1 MRDSLHGQPGAA
13 KIVGRS
19 PAIRRVQQLIS
30 KVAGSNNTVLIQGQ
44 SGVGKELVARE
55 IHDQSPRE
63 AQPFVV
69 VDCGMLNENLLQ
81 NELFGHQKGAF
92 TGATALKHG
101 LFEVADKGTIFLDEI
116 GEISPTIQSKLL
128 RVLETSTF
136 RRLGSTR
143 DTKVDVRLVA
153 ATNRDLF
160 ELSKQGLFREDLF
173 YRLNVFTIH
182 VPPLRDRE
190 EDIALLARHFLH
202 RAGPPGKE
210 PKDLAPSTLEVLD
223 KYEWPGNIR
232 ELQNVIES
240 AVIMAEG
247 PTVEAGDLPLSI
259 QDECAPVELDLATE
273 SLSLKELEKH
283 YITLLLH
290 RLGGHRA
297 KVAKVLQISER
308 NLYRKLKEYDLT
320 DISFRPKR

>member
-1 MRDSLHGQPGAA
+1 M
-13 KIVGRS
+13 
-19 PAIRRVQQLIS
+19 
-30 KVAGSNNTVLIQGQ
+30 AGSQNTVLIQGQ

-55 IHDQSPRE
+55 IHDQSPRQ

-160 ELSKQGLFREDLF
+160 ELSKQGIFREDLY

-182 VPPLRDRE
+182 VPPLRDRG
-190 EDIALLARHFLH
+190 EDILLLARHFLH
-202 RAGPPGKE
+202 RAGHAGKE
-210 PKDLAPSTLEVLD
+210 PKDLAPSTLEVLG

-247 PTVEAGDLPLSI
+247 PTVEPGDLPLSI
-259 QDECAPVELDLATE
+259 QEESAPAELDLTTE

-290 RLGGHRA
+290 RLDGHRA

-320 DISFRPKR
+320 GISLRPKK

>member
-1 MRDSLHGQPGAA
+1 MRESLRGEPGTT

-19 PAIRRVQQLIS
+19 PAIRRVQELIA
-30 KVAGSNNTVLIQGQ
+30 KVAGSHNTVLIQGQ

-55 IHDQSPRE
+55 IHDRSQRQ

-160 ELSKQGLFREDLF
+160 ELSKQGIFREDLY

-202 RAGPPGKE
+202 RAGHPGKE
-210 PKDLAPSTLEVLD
+210 PKDLAASTLEVLG

-259 QDECAPVELDLATE
+259 QEESTPAELDLSTE

-320 DISFRPKR
+320 GISLRPKK

>member
-1 MRDSLHGQPGAA
+1 MRESLHGEPGAV

-30 KVAGSNNTVLIQGQ
+30 KVADSNNTVLVQGQ
-44 SGVGKELVARE
+44 SGVGKELVARA
-55 IHDQSPRE
+55 IHDQSHRQ

-223 KYEWPGNIR
+223 
-232 ELQNVIES
+232 
-240 AVIMAEG
+240 
-247 PTVEAGDLPLSI
+247 
-259 QDECAPVELDLATE
+259 
-273 SLSLKELEKH
+273 
-283 YITLLLH
+283 
-290 RLGGHRA
+290 
-297 KVAKVLQISER
+297 
-308 NLYRKLKEYDLT
+308 
-320 DISFRPKR
+320 

>member
-1 MRDSLHGQPGAA
+1 MPQSLNDAPDAQ

-19 PAIRRVQQLIS
+19 RAIKRVQQLIT
-30 KVAGSNNTVLIQGQ
+30 KVAPTSNTVLIQGQ

-55 IHDQSPRE
+55 IHDQSQRRE
-63 AQPFVV
+63 HPFVV

-136 RRLGSTR
+136 RRLGSTK

-160 ELSKQGLFREDLF
+160 ELSKAGIFREDLY
-173 YRLNVFTIH
+173 YRLNVFTIQ
-182 VPPLRDRE
+182 VPPLCDRTG
-190 EDIALLARHFLH
+190 DIPLLARHFLH
-202 RAGPPGKE
+202 RAGHAGRE
-210 PKDLAPSTLEVLD
+210 IKDLAPSTLDVLG

-247 PTVEAGDLPLSI
+247 SVIETRDLPSSI
-259 QDECAPVELDLATE
+259 QDESLPAELDLMKET
-273 SLSLKELEKH
+273 LSLKELERH
-283 YITLLLH
+283 YISLLLH
-290 RLGGHRA
+290 RFGGHRA

-320 DISFRPKR
+320 DLSFRSRK

>member
-1 MRDSLHGQPGAA
+1 M
-13 KIVGRS
+13 
-19 PAIRRVQQLIS
+19 S

-44 SGVGKELVARE
+44 SGVGKELVARG
-55 IHDQSPRE
+55 IHDQSLRQ

-143 DTKVDVRLVA
+143 DTKVDIRLVA

-160 ELSKQGLFREDLF
+160 ELSKQGIFREDLY

-190 EDIALLARHFLH
+190 EDIILLARHFLH
-202 RAGPPGKE
+202 RAGHPGKE
-210 PKDLAPSTLEVLD
+210 PKDLAPSTLEVLA

-290 RLGGHRA
+290 RLGSHRA

-320 DISFRPKR
+320 DISFRPKK

>member
-1 MRDSLHGQPGAA
+1 MRESLHGEPGTA

-19 PAIRRVQQLIS
+19 PAIRHVQQLIS
-30 KVAGSNNTVLIQGQ
+30 KVAGSHNTVLIQGQ

-55 IHDQSPRE
+55 IHDQSQRKT
-63 AQPFVV
+63 QPFVV

-160 ELSKQGLFREDLF
+160 ELSKQGIFREDLY

-190 EDIALLARHFLH
+190 EDITLLARHFLH
-202 RAGPPGKE
+202 RAGHTGKE
-210 PKDLAPSTLEVLD
+210 PKDLAPSTLEILG

-259 QDECAPVELDLATE
+259 QEESAPVELDLAKE

-297 KVAKVLQISER
+297 NVAKVLQISER

-320 DISFRPKR
+320 GISLRPKK

>member
-1 MRDSLHGQPGAA
+1 MRQLLDDGTGTA

-19 PAIRRVQQLIS
+19 SGIRRVQQLIS
-30 KVAGSNNTVLIQGQ
+30 KVAVTNNTVLIQGQ
-44 SGVGKELVARE
+44 SGVGKELVARG
-55 IHDQSPRE
+55 IHAQSLRMDH
-63 AQPFVV
+63 PFVV

-101 LFEVADKGTIFLDEI
+101 LFEVANKGTIFLDEI

-128 RVLETSTF
+128 RVLESSTF

-143 DTKVDVRLVA
+143 DTRVDVRLVA
-153 ATNRDLF
+153 ATNRDLL
-160 ELSKQGLFREDLF
+160 ELSKQGIFREDLY

-182 VPPLRDRE
+182 VPPLCERQ
-190 EDIALLARHFLH
+190 EDIPLLARHFLH
-202 RAGPPGKE
+202 GAGHSGKE
-210 PKDLAPSTLEVLD
+210 VKDLAPPVLEVLT

-247 PTVEAGDLPLSI
+247 PVVEAKDLPFSV
-259 QDECAPVELDLATE
+259 QDDTVPEELDLTRE
-273 SLSLKELEKH
+273 SLSLKELERH
-283 YITLLLH
+283 YISLLLH
-290 RLGGHRA
+290 RFDGHRA

-308 NLYRKLKEYDLT
+308 NLYRKLKEYGLT
-320 DISFRPKR
+320 DLSFRPRK